1 MSVIFNLFLSS
12 HPSFFDDQSLEIS
25 RPSHV
30 SPYVGIFHHPPGR
43 LGRAQ
48 GVVKGHLFGGDQTR
62 LKCMVILKDFP
73 YIYIYYIY
81 IYIGLVWV
89 GNVMTPE
96 F

>member
-1 MSVIFNLFLSS
+1 
-12 HPSFFDDQSLEIS
+12 
-25 RPSHV
+25 
-30 SPYVGIFHHPPGR
+30 
-43 LGRAQ
+43 
-48 GVVKGHLFGGDQTR
+48 
-62 LKCMVILKDFP
+62 MVILKDFP